1 MKINEVEQLLGISK
15 ANIRFYEKQ
24 NLLTPQRKENGYRE
38 YSQEDVD
45 RLQTVIVLRKL
56 GIAVQ
61 DVEQILN
68 GQVAFQDAI
77 QQNITELETQIEQ
90 LKGALAVSRQIASE
104 QADALDT
111 KRYWDIIQ
119 QKEAKGEEFV
129 DVVSDYW
136 INVLEPIVL
145 RKFALNKNMSV
156 KRMLLSVVIICA
168 IFSLVRTFIWEEGNL
183 LINFL
188 YWPIIF
194 IIVIGITFP
203 LFLLGRKHPKV
214 AGMIASILFWC
225 GVLFLALLVLVI
237 IVGLIIRFIVN

>member
-24 NLLTPQRKENGYRE
+24 NLLTPQRKDNGYRE
-38 YSQEDVD
+38 YSQEDVE

-68 GQVAFQDAI
+68 GKQDFQEAI
-77 QQNITELETQIEQ
+77 HQNISELETQIEQ

-104 QADALDT
+104 QAKELDT
-111 KRYWDIIQ
+111 KRYWELIQ
-119 QKEAKGEEFV
+119 KKEAQGEEFV

-136 INVLEPIVL
+136 INVLEPIVS
-145 RKFALNKNMSV
+145 RKFAMKKKLSAPK
-156 KRMLLSVVIICA
+156 LLLAVVVFCSFYA
-168 IFSLVRTFIWEEGNL
+168 LARTFIWKEGNL

-188 YWPIIF
+188 YWPFIF
-194 IIVIGITFP
+194 AVVAAITFP
-203 LFLLGRKHPKV
+203 IFWIGKHHPKV
-214 AGMIASILFWC
+214 AAVLSTVLITVC
-225 GVLFLALLVLVI
+225 GLFLAAVVIVLI
-237 IVGLIIRFIVN
+237 LGLFGIFR

>member
-1 MKINEVEQLLGISK
+1 MKINEVEQALGISK

-24 NLLTPQRKENGYRE
+24 NLLSPQRKENGYRE

-68 GQVAFQDAI
+68 GQIGFQDAI
-77 QQNITELETQIEQ
+77 QQNISELETQIEQ
-90 LKGALAVSRQIASE
+90 LKGALAVSRQIALE

-119 QKEAKGEEFV
+119 QKEAQGEEFV

-136 INVLEPIVL
+136 INVLEPIVF
-145 RKFALNKNMSV
+145 RKFALNKKMSV
-156 KRMLLSVVIICA
+156 PKMVLIVAIICA
-168 IFSLVRTFIWEEGNL
+168 IFALIRTYIWYEGNL

-194 IIVIGITFP
+194 AVGAAITFP
-203 LFLLGRKHPKV
+203 IFWIGKHHPKV
-214 AGMIASILFWC
+214 ASALSIALMVFC
-225 GVLFLALLVLVI
+225 GVFLAAVVIVLILGLLGVF
-237 IVGLIIRFIVN
+237 R